1 MRRMGSSAGG
11 GGSDDWSARNMSYTN
26 LAAMAESF
34 EVGAR
39 LIPAVGTSGGRGTSG
54 ADLDKLYLQAQELIN
69 TGSVPNTR
77 SPRARRPQQRPR
89 TRQQSSPPP
98 AREHMR
104 SCSRHMRTRSCTG

>member
-1 MRRMGSSAGG
+1 MRRMGSSTAG

-39 LIPAVGTSGGRGTSG
+39 LIPAVGKSGGGGTSG

-77 SPRARRPQQRPR
+77 SPRARGAQQRPR
-89 TRQQSSPPP
+89 TRQQSSPP
-98 AREHMR
+98 ARER
-104 SCSRHMRTRSCTG
+104 SRHMRTRSCTG